1 MHPAARSLR
10 LPVHMNETRF
20 TDRFSFLL
28 CFPDFIFIDYF
39 LIFPISPFYDN
50 PTHGHASIP
59 LYNKQDAIGDKAVSV
74 RSFLRWTQSLLGLR
88 LFLILIYQVLAAVGS
103 QVHILQE
110 LLGIH
115 HRILLFHKSLDIWIP
130 NQDFNCMKELL
141 VVQYQ
146 FMRPFCLQAKYLLSA
161 FWKIPIIQIE
171 F

>member
-1 MHPAARSLR
+1 
-10 LPVHMNETRF
+10 MNETRF

-74 RSFLRWTQSLLGLR
+74 RSFLRWTESLLGLR
-88 LFLILIYQVLAAVGS
+88 LFLIRIYQVLAAVGS

-115 HRILLFHKSLDIWIP
+115 HRTLLFHKSLDI
-130 NQDFNCMKELL
+130 
-141 VVQYQ
+141 
-146 FMRPFCLQAKYLLSA
+146 
-161 FWKIPIIQIE
+161 
-171 F
+171 